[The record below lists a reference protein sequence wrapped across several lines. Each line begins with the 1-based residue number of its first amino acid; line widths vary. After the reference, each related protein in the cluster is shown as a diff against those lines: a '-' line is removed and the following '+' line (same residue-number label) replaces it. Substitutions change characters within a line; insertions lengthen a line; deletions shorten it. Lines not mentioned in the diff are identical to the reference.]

1 VGVDASGEPLG
12 VPPTSP
18 PRSPDFLPPT
28 RSPVLAPARTRTRN
42 RLIVIGIVA
51 LVLVLVLAAAGFEG
65 NSLLSSRY
73 SPERAVA
80 DYFAA
85 QSRGDV
91 SAMMAN
97 GIFEP
102 GANVE
107 FFNRSGVAAMMAIAE
122 NKDVRNVRVVS
133 SKAVDASTRTL
144 GVSMT
149 WAGVQLNQTY
159 TVRRDNSQTHVAF
172 YHSWRIVIPFV
183 TIHITLPNQPG
194 SIEVDGISPAAS
206 DTTSIQTVQ
215 GYHQVAM
222 VANFLYDSASQLVNG
237 TDGDTATTFA
247 SGPSASAVS
256 RARVA
261 VNAAF
266 KNCDSTKYTGCMN
279 HLYSAP
285 NDGRLWYF
293 VLPGYGNVYYTTY
306 QIALAGDPTDDMK
319 LDVPT
324 DAGKVNA
331 SGTCKATMTINGSK
345 NYSLMGPW
353 TGVLTWATSGF
364 GANLESQCTTQKA

>member
-1 VGVDASGEPLG
+1 MEA
-12 VPPTSP
+12 PPP
-18 PRSPDFLPPT
+18 PPSPDFLPPP
-28 RSPVLAPARTRTRN
+28 RSPAAAPPRTRTRN
-42 RLIVIGIVA
+42 RLLVIGIVA
-51 LVLVLVLAAAGFEG
+51 LVLVLVLAGAGFEG

-85 QSRGDV
+85 QGRGDV

-97 GIFEP
+97 GIFEQ
-102 GANVE
+102 GANAE

-122 NKDVRNVRVVS
+122 NKDVRNVKVISSQAVDSSTRVV
-133 SKAVDASTRTL
+133 
-144 GVSMT
+144 GVSVT
-149 WAGVQLNQTY
+149 WAGVQRSQAY
-159 TVRRDNSQTHVAF
+159 TVRRDNSQTHVVF
-172 YHSWRIVIPFV
+172 YHSWRIVVPFV

-194 SIEVDGISPAAS
+194 PIEVDGIAPAAS
-206 DTTSIQTVQ
+206 DARTIQAVQ
-215 GYHQVAM
+215 GYHEVTMAT
-222 VANFLYDSASQLVNG
+222 NFLYDNTSRLVNG
-237 TDGDTATTFA
+237 TDGSSTATFA
-247 SGPSASAVS
+247 PGPSASAVS
-256 RARVA
+256 SARVA

-266 KNCDSTKYTGCMN
+266 KNCDATKYTGCMN

-293 VLPGYGNVYYTTY
+293 VLPGYGDVYYTTY
-306 QIALAGDPTDDMK
+306 QIALAGDPTDGMK

-324 DAGKVNA
+324 DTGKVNA

-353 TGVLTWATSGF
+353 TGLLTWATSGF
-364 GANLESQCTTQKA
+364 GANVDSNCTTQKA